1 MADPVH
7 LLKFPE
13 AEALGV
19 ECHDRMIAM
28 GVPPVLK
35 RDDLGWADLGVYG
48 ATDFKTPHLDRLA
61 TQGVRFNQAYAN
73 SAVCSASSNAMA

>member
-1 MADPVH
+1 MTDPVH

-19 ECHDRMIAM
+19 ECHDRMVAM

-35 RDDLGWADLGVYG
+35 RDDLGWADLVQFVLRRARDIADAKRAAGEE
-48 ATDFKTPHLDRLA
+48 
-61 TQGVRFNQAYAN
+61 
-73 SAVCSASSNAMA
+73 

>member
-19 ECHDRMIAM
+19 ECHDRMVAM
-28 GVPPVLK
+28 GVPPVLE
-35 RDDLGWADLGVYG
+35 RDDLGWADLVQFVLRRARDIADAKRAAGEE
-48 ATDFKTPHLDRLA
+48 
-61 TQGVRFNQAYAN
+61 
-73 SAVCSASSNAMA
+73 

>member
-19 ECHDRMIAM
+19 ECHDRMVAM
-28 GVPPVLK
+28 GLPPVLK
-35 RDDLGWADLGVYG
+35 RDDLGWADLVQFVLRR
-48 ATDFKTPHLDRLA
+48 ARDIADAK
-61 TQGVRFNQAYAN
+61 QAAGEE
-73 SAVCSASSNAMA
+73 